1 MSNRGLKE
9 EAEDMRVIAI
19 SNQKGGSA
27 KSTTAINLAAGLA
40 RAVNNG
46 KRILLVDMD
55 PQAAATAVFLGV
67 PFALGPQERPVVREV
82 LMGETPA
89 EEAIQAVQLDGLGGL
104 PAATLDVLP
113 AHLNLAAAE
122 MELITVFERERKLRQ
137 ALEPLKERYA
147 FVVVDCPPSLG
158 LLTVNA
164 LMAAGEVLIPV
175 DPGFFPL
182 IGLGLLRQT
191 IEMVR
196 QANPALHVVGVLPV
210 KLDRTILAQDTART
224 LRQEFGAL
232 MLSPIPSRVSIGE
245 AHAQGKDILSYAP
258 ASDGAQAYGKLILEV
273 LRRG

>member
-1 MSNRGLKE
+1 
-9 EAEDMRVIAI
+9 MRVIAI

-40 RAVNNG
+40 RAVNDG
-46 KRILLVDMD
+46 KADCSSPRVLLVDMD

-82 LMGETPA
+82 LAGETPA
-89 EEAIQAVQLDGLGGL
+89 EEAIQAVQLDGVGGL
-104 PAATLDVLP
+104 PPATLDVLP

-137 ALEPLKERYA
+137 ALEPLKDRYA

-232 MLSPIPSRVSIGE
+232 TLSPIPSRVSIGE